1 MSTESAS
8 TQINPVTC
16 HTERKKNIV
25 IYKNQNAKNDEDEEE
40 EKRKK
45 EIDLYEV
52 TLCPARFKNKQF
64 KVEIPIVRGP
74 KSIKAS
80 KANDLYFTF
89 TFSNAEGKPFPTQ
102 AGSPSSMAFTMPR
115 QSSSTPN
122 AKRHHTA
129 NASNSRPTS
138 WTTGRR
144 MDSARRSLTAAT
156 MKTDLYT
163 LNLPAPTFLCFLID
177 NIIRLLSMLRTFRTS
192 FSFAVQSYNASKNY
206 YKIL

>member
-25 IYKNQNAKNDEDEEE
+25 IYKNQNAKNDEEEEE

-102 AGSPSSMAFTMPR
+102 AGSPSSMAFTTPR
-115 QSSSTPN
+115 QSSPTPN

-129 NASNSRPTS
+129 SVSSSRHTS
-138 WTTGRR
+138 WITGRR
-144 MDSARRSLTAAT
+144 KGSARKPHTAAT
-156 MKTDLYT
+156 RTTDLYNLHPTPT
-163 LNLPAPTFLCFLID
+163 LTFPFP
-177 NIIRLLSMLRTFRTS
+177 
-192 FSFAVQSYNASKNY
+192 Y
-206 YKIL
+206 

>member
-64 KVEIPIVRGP
+64 KAEIPIVRGP

-89 TFSNAEGKPFPTQ
+89 TFSNAEGKPFSTQ
-102 AGSPSSMAFTMPR
+102 AGSPSSMAFTTPR
-115 QSSSTPN
+115 QSSPTPN

-129 NASNSRPTS
+129 SASSSRPTS

-144 MDSARRSLTAAT
+144 TDLSKSQYTAAT
-156 MKTDLYT
+156 TKTDIYALT
-163 LNLPAPTFLCFLID
+163 PPPPPTFLPL
-177 NIIRLLSMLRTFRTS
+177 
-192 FSFAVQSYNASKNY
+192 AG
-206 YKIL
+206 

>member
-1 MSTESAS
+1 MPTESAS

-25 IYKNQNAKNDEDEEE
+25 IYKNQNVKNDEKEEE

-89 TFSNAEGKPFPTQ
+89 TFSNAEGKPLFIQ
-102 AGSPSSMAFTMPR
+102 VGSPSSMAYTTQR

-122 AKRHHTA
+122 AKRHHIA
-129 NASNSRPTS
+129 NASSNRPTS
-138 WTTGRR
+138 WTTGRK
-144 MDSARRSLTAAT
+144 MDSLRKRHISAMMT
-156 MKTDLYT
+156 TDLYT
-163 LNLPAPTFLCFLID
+163 QWQ
-177 NIIRLLSMLRTFRTS
+177 RSLSSSVLTT
-192 FSFAVQSYNASKNY
+192 
-206 YKIL
+206 